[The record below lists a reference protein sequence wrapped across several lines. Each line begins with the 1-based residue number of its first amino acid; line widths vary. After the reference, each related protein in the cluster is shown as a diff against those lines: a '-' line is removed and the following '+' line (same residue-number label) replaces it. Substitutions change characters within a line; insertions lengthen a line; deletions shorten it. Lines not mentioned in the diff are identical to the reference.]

1 MKKTV
6 NLLVLMVLASLS
18 PAFGAQ
24 APGPWEILARSPG
37 AIEAATLT
45 TSGQVCVLEQLRFT
59 RIAAGSVEA
68 QVRELPM
75 AERIYVSPSGAIQAS
90 ITYEGVKDVANAAQM
105 TVSRDGK
112 QLWSLEHHALN
123 DVFPLESGGAVGVNR
138 NINLPLNSVYF
149 LSPHGELIKQLEL
162 PAVGEIKTS
171 LSGDRILINS
181 GVEGS
186 LLYSAAGDEIARL
199 GTAYRM
205 FFSADGRWAAIL
217 HGPRISLYL
226 DGRAAYSGELGG
238 EIVRGVAFSPDH
250 ALFAAFTDHALF
262 LMRNPSGEVVMQR
275 QLEAQGE
282 WSFASVDLTKDASCI
297 AIGIERDLGSEVK
310 GPDRHPEGE
319 VRLYNRDGSICY
331 QQKVTYTRW
340 NTTTPRV
347 QFSADGRQLL
357 VLTRD
362 EVMRAPVESL
372 CGTGGEE

>member
-90 ITYEGVKDVANAAQM
+90 ITYEGVKDIANAAQM
-105 TVSRDGK
+105 TVSRDGQ

-205 FFSADGRWAAIL
+205 FF
-217 HGPRISLYL
+217 
-226 DGRAAYSGELGG
+226 
-238 EIVRGVAFSPDH
+238 
-250 ALFAAFTDHALF
+250 
-262 LMRNPSGEVVMQR
+262 
-275 QLEAQGE
+275 
-282 WSFASVDLTKDASCI
+282 
-297 AIGIERDLGSEVK
+297 
-310 GPDRHPEGE
+310 
-319 VRLYNRDGSICY
+319 
-331 QQKVTYTRW
+331 
-340 NTTTPRV
+340 
-347 QFSADGRQLL
+347 
-357 VLTRD
+357 
-362 EVMRAPVESL
+362 
-372 CGTGGEE
+372 